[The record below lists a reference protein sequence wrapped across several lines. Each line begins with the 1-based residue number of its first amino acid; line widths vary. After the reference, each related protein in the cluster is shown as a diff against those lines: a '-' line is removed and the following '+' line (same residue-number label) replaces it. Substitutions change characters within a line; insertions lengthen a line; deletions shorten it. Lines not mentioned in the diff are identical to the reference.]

1 MSSSP
6 PVELVVTSFDD
17 PLVTGLRAQR
27 AAETGPEA
35 RCPGPDTPRPGTKAS
50 RPGPEAR
57 CPGPGGAQPGAAPY
71 PGLPGYGP
79 AAGRPSDAGLTC
91 LVARQAGEPVG
102 YAGLRRLGDD
112 TAEVERVYVRPGY
125 RGPDIARLLLAGVED
140 LARRRGFAVAR
151 LEAGDLSG
159 AGLYVANGYVRI
171 APFGRYP
178 ARSVCLE
185 KSLLARTPAR
195 PTAPP
200 MPPAPPVPPM
210 PAAPA
215 APWSGPPFLP
225 GHSRHPAERTGP
237 GPR

>member
-27 AAETGPEA
+27 MAEAGPVPGPASGTVRPWPYGPVVAAEP
-35 RCPGPDTPRPGTKAS
+35 PP
-50 RPGPEAR
+50 
-57 CPGPGGAQPGAAPY
+57 
-71 PGLPGYGP
+71 
-79 AAGRPSDAGLTC
+79 DAGLTF
-91 LVARQAGEPVG
+91 LVARQAGEAVG

-125 RGPDIARLLLAGVED
+125 RGPDISRLLLAGVED

-159 AGLYVANGYVRI
+159 AGLYVSSGYVRI
-171 APFGRYP
+171 APFGRHP

-185 KSLLARTPAR
+185 KSLRAETPVR
-195 PTAPP
+195 
-200 MPPAPPVPPM
+200 PPVPAVP
-210 PAAPA
+210 PN
-215 APWSGPPFLP
+215 GPPF
-225 GHSRHPAERTGP
+225 
-237 GPR
+237 